1 MFSFKDRST
10 IKETLNR
17 YSFDVLVIGGGITG
31 AGIALDAASRGLSV
45 ALVEMQDFAAGT
57 SSRSTKLVHGG
68 LRYLKQLEVG
78 LVAEVGREREIVYGN
93 AVHVT
98 QPEWMLLPLYK
109 EGTFGKMTTR
119 AALMLYD
126 RLAQVKKNER
136 HQILSRTE
144 ALEKVPQLKEEGLRG
159 AGYYVEYKTDDAR
172 LTIEVLKKAVE
183 YKAICLNYAKVT
195 DFVYQK
201 KKLIGAQV
209 RDELT
214 GEQLTIHAHQI
225 INATGPWVDE
235 VRKKDKVSNKKTIRH
250 TKGVHIV
257 FDQKKLPLEQAIYFD
272 NADGRMI
279 FAIPRDGK
287 TYVGTTDNFYGD
299 DLKHPTATKEEISY
313 LIDALHF
320 IFPIVPLS
328 FEDVES
334 SWAGI
339 RPLISQEGKNPS
351 EISRKDEIWVSP
363 SGLLT
368 IAGGKLTGYR
378 QMAETIVD
386 RIVKMKKFKHASPC
400 MTKELSLSGAKGL
413 NAINFQD
420 YVSNKLKEGI
430 TLGISPEESK
440 RLVQRYGTNVDDLF
454 KFAKSY
460 VANKGIAE
468 KQTEVNSTLD
478 HVEQSS
484 ISNQAEEQ
492 KEELPIALY
501 AELLYAIYY
510 EMAITPSD
518 FFIRRSGY
526 MNFNRQL
533 VERYK
538 TSMIEVMATTI
549 GYSEHEKIS
558 YTLQLDQ
565 LIEEA
570 KNPLK

>member
-10 IKETLNR
+10 ILGTLNS

-78 LVAEVGREREIVYGN
+78 LVAEVGREREIVYSN

-119 AALMLYD
+119 AALSLYD

-136 HQILSRTE
+136 HKILSRNET
-144 ALEKVPQLKEEGLRG
+144 LDKVPQLKEEGLRG

-183 YKAICLNYAKVT
+183 YKALCLNYAKVT

-214 GEQLTIHAHQI
+214 GEQITIHAHQI
-225 INATGPWVDE
+225 VNATGPWVDE
-235 VRKKDKVSNKKTIRH
+235 VRKKDKVKNKKHVRH

-257 FDQKKLPLEQAIYFD
+257 FDQEKLPLQQAIYFD
-272 NADGRMI
+272 TADGRMI

-287 TYVGTTDNFYGD
+287 TYVGTTDVFYGD
-299 DLKHPTATKEEISY
+299 DLINPTATKEEVSY
-313 LIDALHF
+313 LLDALKF
-320 IFPIVPLS
+320 IFPKIVLS
-328 FEDVES
+328 SEDVES

-339 RPLISQEGKNPS
+339 RPLISQEGKDPS

-386 RIVKMKKFKHASPC
+386 RIVKTKKFKHASSC
-400 MTKELSLSGAKGL
+400 LTKELSLSGAKGL
-413 NAINFQD
+413 NAINFHD
-420 YVSNKLKEGI
+420 YVTNKSKEGLA
-430 TLGISPEESK
+430 LGISPEESK
-440 RLVQRYGTNVDDLF
+440 RLVQRYGTNVDDVY
-454 KFAKSY
+454 KYAKSY
-460 VANKGIAE
+460 AANNKLDLTDATLNP
-468 KQTEVNSTLD
+468 TEAQ
-478 HVEQSS
+478 EQDA
-484 ISNQAEEQ
+484 Q
-492 KEELPIALY
+492 LPIALY
-501 AELLYAIYY
+501 AELLYAIHH

-526 MNFNRQL
+526 MNFNIQL
-533 VERYK
+533 VEQYK
-538 TSMIEVMATTI
+538 TSMIEVMATTL
-549 GYSEHEKIS
+549 GYSEHQKIS

-570 KNPLK
+570 KNPMK